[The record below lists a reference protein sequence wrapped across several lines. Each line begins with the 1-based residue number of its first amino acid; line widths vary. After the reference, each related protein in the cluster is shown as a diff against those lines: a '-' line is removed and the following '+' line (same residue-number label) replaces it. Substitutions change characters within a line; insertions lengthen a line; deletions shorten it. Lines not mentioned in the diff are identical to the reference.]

1 MAAKTKSSKSAPG
14 VWSQI
19 RTVVLVSFLAI
30 LIWLLAESRMI
41 QSRVVEL
48 QIVLIGNTQDPE
60 HRFVV
65 RPTPGEDW
73 SSSIDVELEGSL
85 ASLDQASR
93 DLRGRIQLTVGDDI
107 PSRQGMHDLD
117 LRTLLRNLPSLR
129 TNGVNIRTLSI
140 DTARVQVDELI
151 TLELPVRVDLPQS
164 VALDGPPR
172 AIPQSVTIEGPAA
185 IINTLEGRELL
196 ASPDPVAIA
205 ALTPGRLETIPSVAI
220 SIPTNPELAP
230 TSGITYPGWSPI
242 LTPPRVDVRLTIRSL
257 TQTTIID
264 RLPIQ
269 VLLAPGEVG
278 RWDVALD
285 PGSEDLVSIQISGPS
300 DALEAI
306 NNGTATPSAVLSL
319 SFQDLERSITSK
331 QIQLLGLPAGVRVGT
346 ELPEV
351 SFVIT
356 PAPGPS
362 GNPAGNPAGN
372 QSTDPSTNDPAGTP

>member
-1 MAAKTKSSKSAPG
+1 MATPSKSSKSVPS

-19 RTVVLVSFLAI
+19 RSIVLVSFLAI

-41 QSRVVEL
+41 QSRMVEL

-85 ASLDQASR
+85 ASLDQATR

-129 TNGVNIRTLSI
+129 TNGVTVRTLSV
-140 DTARVQVDELI
+140 DSARVQVDEVI
-151 TLELPVRVDLPQS
+151 TLEMPVRVDLPQS
-164 VALDGPPR
+164 VALDGPAR
-172 AIPQSVTIEGPAA
+172 AIPQTVMIEGPAA
-185 IINTLEGRELL
+185 LINTLEGRELL
-196 ASPDPVAIA
+196 ASPDPIAIA

-220 SIPTNPELAP
+220 SLPTTSELVP
-230 TSGITYPGWSPI
+230 TSGITFPGWSPI
-242 LTPPRVDVRLTIRSL
+242 LTPPRVDVRLTVRSL

-300 DALEAI
+300 DALELI
-306 NNGTATPSAVLSL
+306 NSGASTPSAVLSL

-331 QIQLLGLPAGVRVGT
+331 QIQLLGLPAGVQVGT

-356 PAPGPS
+356 PASRPS
-362 GNPAGNPAGN
+362 GDA
-372 QSTDPSTNDPAGTP
+372 TTNDPADGTP